1 MVRTEEQKFW
11 ILGANPENFLVVK
24 KCSQHIKENLFWNLQ
39 KSNLKFT
46 GCTAQCLNGG
56 SCRNSTCNCRP
67 GYAGEQCQEPVC
79 KKPCENGGRCIG
91 PNRSEWLFRAVTS
104 VYCSGLDRIFCWVV
118 PYFLQIL
125 NLMKISW

>member
-1 MVRTEEQKFW
+1 M
-11 ILGANPENFLVVK
+11 ILVLK
-24 KCSQHIKENLFWNLQ
+24 RCSHYGKENYFATFTSQ
-39 KSNLKFT
+39 NLKFT

-91 PNRSEWLFRAVTS
+91 PNRSE
-104 VYCSGLDRIFCWVV
+104 
-118 PYFLQIL
+118 
-125 NLMKISW
+125 